1 MSSIDRVKNTNPGEV
16 QLVHQRRFPF
26 INYLEVLKPRETAL
40 LAFIGVCTALIGTSL
55 QVSWDKLLLLIVALL
70 IGSAGCNGLTNYLD
84 RDIDALMNRT
94 KNRVLPLKR
103 IQPAEKSLPLII
115 ALLVAA
121 LYLSW
126 VLNPIC
132 VIFGIV
138 GIAASSLW
146 RKTITCTIF
155 GIIAGCCPV
164 LIGWFAVHAPFNLEI
179 VLMCLLVALWIPIHV
194 WSIMAARRDEYVE
207 AGLNYLPLNLSS
219 KTIAKVLFSLSFL
232 LYGVSQVLYV
242 ANPLGDFQLLYLI
255 GSNILGLAMIVASGY
270 FLFKTTSGIAW
281 KVYKIST
288 FPYLGIIFL
297 IMSLDLFIK

>member
-1 MSSIDRVKNTNPGEV
+1 MSSVDRLKNSNFDSV
-16 QLVHQRRFPF
+16 QLVQHRRFPF

-40 LAFIGVCTALIGTSL
+40 LAFIGVCTALIGAS

-103 IQPAEKSLPLII
+103 IHPAEKSLPLIV

-132 VIFGIV
+132 VIFGVV

-155 GIIAGCCPV
+155 GIVAGCCPV
-164 LIGWFAVHAPFNLEI
+164 FIGWFAVHSPFNLEI
-179 VLMCLLVALWIPIHV
+179 VLICLLVALWIPIHV
-194 WSIMAARRDEYVE
+194 WSIMAARRNEYLQ

-219 KTIAKVLFSLSFL
+219 KTISKVLFILSFL
-232 LYGVSQVLYV
+232 LYGVSQALYV
-242 ANPLGDFQLLYLI
+242 AGTLQDFQLIYLI
-255 GSNILGLAMIVASGY
+255 GSNILGLVMILASGY

-288 FPYLGIIFL
+288 FPYLGIIFI
-297 IMSLDLFIK
+297 IMCLDLFVR